1 MDALKI
7 SERLSEEKVKDA
19 MKFTRT
25 SMKVLKGLAGF
36 CICASMLLKDPDP
49 VTLSQAFGIFTLLC
63 LSELCTCCKKLE
75 RSIHYI
81 MFWGLDLASL
91 QAAYFRFPQYSG
103 LFLSIATQLFI
114 QGHLEYATSEYYGY
128 LLIILNTLLWLTTSI
143 AVGAIDFSAPFEI
156 FFTILFGTVL
166 RFFWLRFRFQRYT
179 QETIYKISIS
189 NHENNISALLQG
201 IPEGIVVVDK
211 NFSIKMHNSAYE
223 SIFQNS
229 ILANTQYLKKRHNEN
244 YKANLNLKEDVE
256 QFFNSKNARENFGIL
271 CLKEDIKV
279 DCTAAK
285 ILWNDENAVVLTF
298 RDITAIIDM
307 EKQIR
312 KKSSTLKHLREV
324 SHELKTPL
332 NVIIHEQ
339 TEVLQNDKS
348 LSNETKSQLNKS
360 LSMSYVLLNSIR
372 DILDF
377 SQMQCAN
384 FKLCNSTF
392 ALKSFIDECLT
403 IAKFAYEGHDNKTR
417 AFNLSIDPL
426 IPFYM
431 FTDKSRLRQ
440 VLVSLLTNPAAFQAN
455 STNVSV
461 KRKGF
466 FIRFT
471 IKNFHKGLASSFT
484 SGVKFRIASSIVE
497 KLSGIP
503 LRIEFEPF
511 VSIVKFDIPDMLDSE
526 DSEIPDEGCVK
537 WPLNLCR
544 TLTAKEPELI
554 DILIVDDME
563 FNLTVLKR
571 ILENL
576 HNNCKCSGYH
586 QEFVVHTANSGS
598 EAIEMITKMNE
609 KESGYKI
616 IIMDCQMPEMNGW
629 EATKKIRQMF
639 QNGEISILPYI
650 IAYSAFD
657 SNKDIEKCLKSGMS
671 SHISK
676 PCHHEELC
684 KVLSEW
690 LSKPVQKV

>member
-1 MDALKI
+1 MDVLKI
-7 SERLSEEKVKDA
+7 SERLIEEKSKDA

-36 CICASMLLKDPDP
+36 CLCASMLLKDPDP
-49 VTLSQAFGIFTLLC
+49 ITLSQAFAIFTLLC
-63 LSELCTCCKKLE
+63 FSELCTCCKRLE
-75 RSIHYI
+75 RSLHYI

-103 LFLSIATQLFI
+103 LFLAIATQLFI

-128 LLIILNTLLWLTTSI
+128 ILIVLNTLLWLI
-143 AVGAIDFSAPFEI
+143 ASFVVGAINFSAPFEI
-156 FFTILFGTVL
+156 YFTIIFGTIL
-166 RFFWLRFRFQRYT
+166 RFFWLKFRFQRYT
-179 QETIYKISIS
+179 QETLYKIAIS

-229 ILANTQYLKKRHNEN
+229 TLAETQYLKKRHNEN
-244 YKANLNLKEDVE
+244 YKKNLSLKEDVE
-256 QFFNSKNARENFGIL
+256 QFFNSKNIKDNFGIL
-271 CLKEDIKV
+271 CLGDIRI
-279 DCTAAK
+279 DCSAAK
-285 ILWNDENAVVLTF
+285 ILWNDENAVVITF
-298 RDITAIIDM
+298 RDVTALIDM

-312 KKSSTLKHLREV
+312 KKSTTLKHLREV

-339 TEVLQNDKS
+339 TEVLQNSKF
-348 LSNETKSQLNKS
+348 LSEETKSQLNKS

-377 SQMQCAN
+377 NQIQCAN
-384 FKLCNSTF
+384 FKLCNNTF
-392 ALKSFIDECLT
+392 VLKSFIDECLT
-403 IAKFAYEGHDNKTR
+403 IAKFAFGDHDNKTK
-417 AFNLSIDPL
+417 AFNLNIDPL
-426 IPFYM
+426 VPFYM
-431 FTDKSRLRQ
+431 NTDKSRLRQ
-440 VLVSLLTNPAAFQAN
+440 VLVSLLTNPAAFQ
-455 STNVSV
+455 SESINVGI
-461 KRKGF
+461 KRKGLF
-466 FIRFT
+466 VRFVLK
-471 IKNFHKGLASSFT
+471 IFHKGLANSFT

-497 KLSGIP
+497 KISGKP
-503 LRIEFEPF
+503 LRVEIGPF
-511 VSIVKFDIPDMLDSE
+511 VSVMKFDIADVLDNE
-526 DSEIPDEGCVK
+526 ESEIPDEGFAK
-537 WPLNLCR
+537 WPLSLGR
-544 TLTAKEPELI
+544 TLISKEPELI

-576 HNNCKCSGYH
+576 HNNCKCSGSH

-598 EAIEMITKMNE
+598 EAINMITKMNE
-609 KESGYKI
+609 KDSGYKI

-690 LSKPVQKV
+690 LSKPIQKI